1 MLSFLSS
8 EKLTPADRLS
18 GIPGREPQRLRFPT
32 VARLSTKKCAILNRL
47 GCLMAVT
54 IRLFAFRELMKVLT
68 ATRRLITT
76 GTMRVLQ
83 QRRNL
88 SLARGKY
95 RIGVR
100 ISISFVLYGA
110 MDACGARQSPILVYG
125 LR

>member
-1 MLSFLSS
+1 
-8 EKLTPADRLS
+8 
-18 GIPGREPQRLRFPT
+18 
-32 VARLSTKKCAILNRL
+32 
-47 GCLMAVT
+47 MAVT